1 MGLYIQSCINVN
13 MNRIK
18 KSQWCVARDS
28 RVQGTDEASR
38 YPTVLGRFGSKASK
52 PHIWPVSQMEID
64 RAAVLI
70 HEGRCGEFLVAK
82 LTLKGAGMD
91 VSGSIE
97 DEVAW
102 DVRLTVRNGYDWT
115 QDMRACGEAWRNV

>member
-1 MGLYIQSCINVN
+1 M
-13 MNRIK
+13 
-18 KSQWCVARDS
+18 
-28 RVQGTDEASR
+28 
-38 YPTVLGRFGSKASK
+38 
-52 PHIWPVSQMEID
+52 WPVSQTEID

-82 LTLKGAGMD
+82 LTINGAVMD

-102 DVRLTVRNGYDWT
+102 DVRLTVRIGYDWT
-115 QDMRACGEAWRNV
+115 QDIRACGGA